1 MALTYLDTVNA
12 YNSGSGVVTLGFTTK
27 INDTYDAYE
36 FHLANLHPENGSVQI
51 AFQVDTTGTSYDQ
64 NICSTFFRAKLH
76 EDDSD
81 EEVAYQGSFDQA
93 DGDDYQVLC
102 NDVGN
107 EDDETVSGTLTLYAP
122 ADDTYVKHFQSRMI
136 EVHESDI
143 LMDSFCSGYINQTN
157 EITKIRFAFVN
168 DSLARDGKIMTGKIH
183 MYGVG

>member
-1 MALTYLDTVNA
+1 MALTYLATSSA
-12 YNSGSGVVTLGFTTK
+12 SGSGEETLGFTAN

-51 AFQVDTTGTSYDQ
+51 AFQVDVAGTSTYEQ

-81 EEVAYQGSFDQA
+81 EEVAYQGSYDQA

-102 NDVGN
+102 NDLGD
-107 EDDETVSGTLTLYAP
+107 EADETVSGILTLYAP

-143 LMDSFCSGYINQTN
+143 LMDSFCSGYINQTSA
-157 EITKIRFAFVN
+157 ITKIRFAFVN